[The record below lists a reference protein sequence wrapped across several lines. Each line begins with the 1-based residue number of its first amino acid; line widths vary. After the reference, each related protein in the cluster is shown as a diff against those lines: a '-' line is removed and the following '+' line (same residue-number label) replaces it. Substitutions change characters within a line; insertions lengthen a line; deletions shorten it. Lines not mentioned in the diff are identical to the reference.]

1 MRLDATTLT
10 DKKTN
15 LILNI
20 QKRNKTRYQVK
31 KQNKFAALRR
41 LIKQTKQLKGFCFFP
56 YQNLFL
62 S

>member
-1 MRLDATTLT
+1 LT

-41 LIKQTKQLKGFCFFP
+41 LIKTNKTTQRFCFFP
-56 YQNLFL
+56 
-62 S
+62 